1 MILAD
6 KAYPIQSLL
15 RKNDNQTRPL
25 YERID
30 QEMEKDILKTLCY
43 IGNKKKALEKHDLF
57 KQLCGNPLS
66 VQIFASYCK
75 SKKVQSDENAL
86 LTFYRI
92 IKDELSSLTEDE
104 AEVEVKD
111 KINANKISVKLSVEA
126 AMKLLK
132 SMTVDETFNIYYELL
147 FLMSCLP
154 DGISKEHIT

>member
-1 MILAD
+1 M
-6 KAYPIQSLL
+6 
-15 RKNDNQTRPL
+15 
-25 YERID
+25 
-30 QEMEKDILKTLCY
+30 
-43 IGNKKKALEKHDLF
+43 
-57 KQLCGNPLS
+57 
-66 VQIFASYCK
+66 
-75 SKKVQSDENAL
+75 

-111 KINANKISVKLSVEA
+111 KINANKISIKLSVEA